1 MKFFIDILKGM
12 VIGLANIIPGVSGG
26 TMMVSMGIYDTLIYC
41 ITHLFK
47 QFKKSLM
54 TLLPFVVGMIAA
66 LAILSNVI
74 TWALMDEFAA
84 LPTNTLFIGLILGGL
99 PAIFKQIKGS
109 KKRDSI
115 LGGILFVLFFALVI
129 FMATLKETQD
139 TGAVISLS
147 VLEVLKLT
155 LMGCIASATM
165 VIPGVSGSMML
176 MLMGYYYPVIG
187 AIKNLINALVALD
200 GGAIL
205 YNVGILLPFGIGVV
219 IGIFAIAKLIE
230 ILLAKWKCITYGA
243 ILGLV
248 VASPFAILMGLSL
261 PGFNLVQVI
270 VSVLT
275 FILGFAAAW
284 LLARKDEKP
293 AACYLTIENA
303 PVCNGQRRFFDAAD
317 AAG

>member
-74 TWALMDEFAA
+74 TWALMDEFAS

-139 TGAVISLS
+139 TGAVISQ
-147 VLEVLKLT
+147 
-155 LMGCIASATM
+155 CA
-165 VIPGVSGSMML
+165 
-176 MLMGYYYPVIG
+176 
-187 AIKNLINALVALD
+187 
-200 GGAIL
+200 GGAR
-205 YNVGILLPFGIGVV
+205 
-219 IGIFAIAKLIE
+219 
-230 ILLAKWKCITYGA
+230 WRRD
-243 ILGLV
+243 
-248 VASPFAILMGLSL
+248 SL
-261 PGFNLVQVI
+261 QRGH
-270 VSVLT
+270 S
-275 FILGFAAAW
+275 AAVW
-284 LLARKDEKP
+284 H
-293 AACYLTIENA
+293 
-303 PVCNGQRRFFDAAD
+303 RRGDRHFRHCEAD
-317 AAG
+317 